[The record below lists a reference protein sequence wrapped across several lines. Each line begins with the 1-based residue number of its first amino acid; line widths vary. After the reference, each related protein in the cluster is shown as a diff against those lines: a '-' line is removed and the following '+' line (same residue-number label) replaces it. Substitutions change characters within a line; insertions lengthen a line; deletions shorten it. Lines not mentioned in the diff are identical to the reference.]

1 MTKKELESIRHEI
14 AVLKREV
21 ELLRDTNLARVQYGR
36 PVMVVRRDSMGVH
49 FEDAP
54 QRRDTVE
61 DIGAG
66 RSSAEQSGASRC
78 VTDRDIERAMWE
90 GEG

>member
-1 MTKKELESIRHEI
+1 MSQFDELKHEI
-14 AVLKREV
+14 AVLRREV

-66 RSSAEQSGASRC
+66 RSKAEQGGATRC

>member
-1 MTKKELESIRHEI
+1 MSQFEELKHEI
-14 AVLKREV
+14 AVLRREV

-36 PVMVVRRDSMGVH
+36 PVMVVRRDSMGTH
-49 FEDAP
+49 FEEAP

-61 DIGAG
+61 DIGA
-66 RSSAEQSGASRC
+66 AHRC
-78 VTDRDIERAMWE
+78 VTDRDIERAMYA

>member
-1 MTKKELESIRHEI
+1 MSQFDELKHEI
-14 AVLKREV
+14 AVLRREV

-36 PVMVVRRDSMGVH
+36 PVMVVRRDSMGTH

-54 QRRDTVE
+54 QRRDTIE
-61 DIGAG
+61 DLA
-66 RSSAEQSGASRC
+66 AAHRC
-78 VTDRDIERAMWE
+78 VTERDIERAMYE

>member
-1 MTKKELESIRHEI
+1 MSQFDELKHEI
-14 AVLKREV
+14 AVLRREV

-36 PVMVVRRDSMGVH
+36 PVMVVRRDSMGTH
-49 FEDAP
+49 FEEAP

-61 DIGAG
+61 DIGA
-66 RSSAEQSGASRC
+66 AHRC
-78 VTDRDIERAMWE
+78 VTDRDIERAMYA

>member
-1 MTKKELESIRHEI
+1 MSQFEELKHEI
-14 AVLKREV
+14 AVLRREV

-54 QRRDTVE
+54 ERRDTVE
-61 DIGAG
+61 DIGA
-66 RSSAEQSGASRC
+66 AHRC
-78 VTDRDIERAMWE
+78 VTDRDIERAMYA

>member
-21 ELLRDTNLARVQYGR
+21 ELLRDTNLARVTYGR

-54 QRRDTVE
+54 QRRDTIE
-61 DIGAG
+61 DLA
-66 RSSAEQSGASRC
+66 AAHRC
-78 VTDRDIERAMWE
+78 VTERDIERAMYA

>member
-1 MTKKELESIRHEI
+1 MSQFDELKHEI
-14 AVLKREV
+14 AVLRREV

-36 PVMVVRRDSMGVH
+36 PVMVVRRDSMGVPN

-54 QRRDTVE
+54 QRRDTIE
-61 DIGAG
+61 DIGA
-66 RSSAEQSGASRC
+66 AQRC
-78 VTDRDIERAMWE
+78 VTDRDIERAMYA

>member
-1 MTKKELESIRHEI
+1 MSQFDELKHEI
-14 AVLKREV
+14 AVLRREV

-49 FEDAP
+49 FEEAP
-54 QRRDTVE
+54 QRRDTVD
-61 DIGAG
+61 DIGA
-66 RSSAEQSGASRC
+66 AHRC
-78 VTDRDIERAMWE
+78 VTDRDIERAMYA

>member
-1 MTKKELESIRHEI
+1 MSQFEELKHEI
-14 AVLKREV
+14 AVLRREV

-54 QRRDTVE
+54 ERRDTIE
-61 DIGAG
+61 DIGA
-66 RSSAEQSGASRC
+66 AHRC
-78 VTDRDIERAMWE
+78 VTDRDIERAMYA

>member
-54 QRRDTVE
+54 QRRDTIE
-61 DIGAG
+61 DLA
-66 RSSAEQSGASRC
+66 AEHRC
-78 VTDRDIERAMWE
+78 VTERDIERAMYA

>member
-1 MTKKELESIRHEI
+1 MSQFEELKHEI
-14 AVLKREV
+14 AVLRREV

-54 QRRDTVE
+54 ERRDTVE
-61 DIGAG
+61 DIGTTQ
-66 RSSAEQSGASRC
+66 SNVEQRRATRC
-78 VTDRDIERAMWE
+78 VTDRDIERAMYA

>member
-1 MTKKELESIRHEI
+1 MTKKELETIRHEI
-14 AVLKREV
+14 EVLKREV

-36 PVMVVRRDSMGVH
+36 PVMVVRRDSMGTH

-54 QRRDTVE
+54 ERRDTVE
-61 DIGAG
+61 DIGVAH
-66 RSSAEQSGASRC
+66 RC
-78 VTDRDIERAMWE
+78 VTERDIERAMYA

>member
-1 MTKKELESIRHEI
+1 MSQFEELKHEI
-14 AVLKREV
+14 AVLRREV

-49 FEDAP
+49 FEEAP
-54 QRRDTVE
+54 QRRDTVD
-61 DIGAG
+61 DIGA
-66 RSSAEQSGASRC
+66 AHRC
-78 VTDRDIERAMWE
+78 VTDRDIERAMYA